1 MSDPRVK
8 IRTWVG
14 RRSVR
19 RVVSPSRWLSS
30 VGETQ
35 PGRKH
40 SPTVLHALGTPGGDG
55 TQTRETE
62 GIISP
67 LSPGVD
73 AVGSIANQ
81 KTIARLK
88 DRPCADCG
96 GHFPTFVMDFDHVR
110 DKLSVVSTLVYSA
123 STERLI
129 AEATKCDVVCSNCHR
144 MRTQHRLKNRQPKGG
159 QRAPSE
165 TMPRASGLGQQS
177 TQLEFTGHGM

>member
-1 MSDPRVK
+1 MGRAKKCPSCGLTKSLAEFSWRDSA
-8 IRTWVG
+8 RTKPQSYCLTCARDAW
-14 RRSVR
+14 RRWYANERNR
-19 RVVSPSRWLSS
+19 RHHL
-30 VGETQ
+30 
-35 PGRKH
+35 
-40 SPTVLHALGTPGGDG
+40 ALVARRRRRRID
-55 TQTRETE
+55 R
-62 GIISP
+62 
-67 LSPGVD
+67 
-73 AVGSIANQ
+73 NQ

-144 MRTQHRLKNRQPKGG
+144 MRTQRRLKNRQPKGG

-165 TMPRASGLGQQS
+165 TMPRASGLGQQP
-177 TQLEFTGHGM
+177 TQLEFTGDGM